1 VPVEKVLSDSD
12 ILIVAAPHKAYK
24 TLPLKG
30 RDVIDIWG
38 ITGPIRL

>member
-1 VPVEKVLSDSD
+1 VEKVLADSD
-12 ILIVAAPHKAYK
+12 VLIVAAPHKAYK
-24 TLPLKG
+24 KLQLKG